1 MKKNVEAVRG
11 TKDYLP
17 KETIMRDYVKD
28 VIFLHITLCSYGK
41 YFIKKFFV

>member
-1 MKKNVEAVRG
+1 MKKNLEAVRG

-28 VIFLHITLCSYGK
+28 VILSTYKNNGFMH
-41 YFIKKFFV
+41 